1 MFKNRTKV
9 IQHLIA
15 NPTLY
20 EWRFDIHTNSFEMF
34 VDGMQFIVKNNGD
47 VTLFEYDVVFV
58 VKDGKRYLLVRRDDE
73 SLLKDLW
80 IKLYNTYVSTTSD
93 YYWEKSIM
101 NCLKLKIK
109 YDENG
114 C

>member
-1 MFKNRTKV
+1 MTYKIRTKV

-34 VDGMQFIVKNNGD
+34 VDNTQFILKNYGN

-58 VKDGKRYLLVRRDDE
+58 VKDGKKYLLVRIEDE
-73 SLLKDLW
+73 PLLKDLW
-80 IKLYNTYVSTTSD
+80 LKLYRIYVGTTSD
-93 YYWEKSIM
+93 YYWENVYNELLKPKDKS
-101 NCLKLKIK
+101 
-109 YDENG
+109 
-114 C
+114 

>member
-1 MFKNRTKV
+1 MMFKNRTKV

-20 EWRFDIHTNSFEMF
+20 KWSFDIHTNSFEMF
-34 VDGMQFIVKNNGD
+34 VDDTQFILKNYGN

-58 VKDGKRYLLVRRDDE
+58 VKDGERYLLVRMEDE
-73 SLLKDLW
+73 PLLKDLW
-80 IKLYNTYVSTTSD
+80 LKLYNIYINYS
-93 YYWEKSIM
+93 WEKV
-101 NCLKLKIK
+101 CDELKLDC
-109 YDENG
+109 DENG

>member
-1 MFKNRTKV
+1 MIFKNRTKV

-15 NPTLY
+15 NPTQY

-34 VDGMQFIVKNNGD
+34 VDNTQFIVKNNGD
-47 VTLFEYDVVFV
+47 VALYEYYIVFV
-58 VKDGKRYLLVRRDDE
+58 VKVRKGYLLVRRDGE

-93 YYWEKSIM
+93 YYWGIVCDELLEPKDKS
-101 NCLKLKIK
+101 
-109 YDENG
+109 
-114 C
+114 